1 MKSIYYSSV
10 CFLRGKRQKPNMGTM
25 NSSWLL
31 IFLQSERCLLSLY
44 RKAKINTPRM
54 YEVLDKQTIKSE
66 ILRHLYVAKRG
77 YASKRLLAE
86 VIQCIFYKLKTGCQW
101 QVISVFA

>member
-1 MKSIYYSSV
+1 
-10 CFLRGKRQKPNMGTM
+10 
-25 NSSWLL
+25 
-31 IFLQSERCLLSLY
+31 
-44 RKAKINTPRM
+44 M

-66 ILRHLYVAKRG
+66 ILRHLPVSKRG
-77 YASKRLLAE
+77 YASKSDLAE